1 MSDYLD
7 NPVWHALVGPHA
19 RFALGRGQAWHYPR
33 DMAPFSAIANDTDA
47 AYADLASH
55 LPPDVE
61 VELFRLSYEPLPS
74 GWTKIDA
81 FPMLQMVMAR
91 LPVDTCIGPA
101 PVKLT
106 CNDIPAMMDLVRI
119 TKPGPFGLRTIK
131 LGAYVGICD
140 GVRLVAMAGER
151 MRLPGYV
158 ELSAIATHPKARG
171 RGLAGFLTYSLAKRA
186 FDRGET
192 PFLHVRLENTAAVS
206 LYRKLGFE
214 VRRELWVLW
223 RKPAAMATAS

>member
-61 VELFRLSYEPLPS
+61 VDLFRLSYEPLPS

-81 FPMLQMVMAR
+81 FPMLQMIMAR

-119 TKPGPFGLRTIK
+119 TSRVRFPPHDQ
-131 LGAYVGICD
+131 AW
-140 GVRLVAMAGER
+140 GVCWHL
-151 MRLPGYV
+151 
-158 ELSAIATHPKARG
+158 
-171 RGLAGFLTYSLAKRA
+171 
-186 FDRGET
+186 
-192 PFLHVRLENTAAVS
+192 
-206 LYRKLGFE
+206 
-214 VRRELWVLW
+214 
-223 RKPAAMATAS
+223 